1 MMSLSEQATLYMVA
15 AVRMYGDAVLS
26 ATRRPDADAGVELG
40 QRLMRHVFGAPGGG
54 EQLPKV
60 VQDLIARPGDGRAA
74 PAELEGYVYGAL
86 VADPDLEAV
95 ISQELI
101 TFYEQ
106 EIAAGNTQAMV
117 ERGDLLRSQEDPAGA
132 RVAYQGA
139 IEAGN
144 AHALIDL
151 ARLLRGDLGDAEGA
165 RAALRQAVDS
175 DDPDLAAEATV
186 ELGYLLMISRD
197 YADAQACFQQAM
209 RSGHADWAPAAMV
222 GLGRLLEKQGN
233 AAGAQAAY
241 QRAAEAGNAD
251 CTAHALVFLGVM
263 LRKQGDR
270 NGARAAF
277 QRVVDSGNADW
288 SPPRPKRTPEP
299 VSRRPRMPDPCQ
311 NEGDTAVAQR
321 PARATRTADDLRRS
335 TLGALL
341 I

>member
-1 MMSLSEQATLYMVA
+1 MSLSEQATLYMVA
-15 AVRMYGDAVLS
+15 AMRRYGDAVLS
-26 ATRRPDADAGVELG
+26 TARRPDADAGVTLG
-40 QRLMRHVFGAPGGG
+40 QRLMHQIFGDRDQGG
-54 EQLPKV
+54 QLPKV
-60 VQDLIARPGDGRAA
+60 VQDLIARPGDDRAV
-74 PAELEGYVYGAL
+74 PAELEGYVHDTL
-86 VADPDLEAV
+86 SDDPDLEAA

-101 TFYEQ
+101 TFYER
-106 EIAAGNTQAMV
+106 EIAAGNAQAMV
-117 ERGDLLRSQEDPAGA
+117 ELGDLLRSQEDPAGA
-132 RVAYQGA
+132 RAAYQRA

-151 ARLLRGDLGDAEGA
+151 AGLLRGDLGDAEGA
-165 RAALRQAVDS
+165 RAALRQAIDS

-233 AAGAQAAY
+233 AAGARAAY

-288 SPPRPKRTPEP
+288 SPPAR
-299 VSRRPRMPDPCQ
+299 
-311 NEGDTAVAQR
+311 NELRNLLTAGKLQDALTAKVAR
-321 PARATRTADDLRRS
+321 
-335 TLGALL
+335 
-341 I
+341 